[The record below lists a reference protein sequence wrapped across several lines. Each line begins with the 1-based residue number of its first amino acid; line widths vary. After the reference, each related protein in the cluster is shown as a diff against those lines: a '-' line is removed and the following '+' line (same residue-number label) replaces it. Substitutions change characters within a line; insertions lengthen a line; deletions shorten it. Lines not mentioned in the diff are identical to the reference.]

1 MQQTIETVINLM
13 AASAITA
20 PKAGGKDCL
29 EIVAL
34 TEADDLSRIAE
45 EMRNYAHT
53 ALKRITGIGMLP
65 MQRTHKGC
73 C

>member
-1 MQQTIETVINLM
+1 MNKKSIKATIETVINLM

-34 TEADDLSRIAE
+34 RRS
-45 EMRNYAHT
+45 
-53 ALKRITGIGMLP
+53 
-65 MQRTHKGC
+65 
-73 C
+73 

>member
-1 MQQTIETVINLM
+1 MKQTIETVINLM

-34 TEADDLSRIAE
+34 TEAEDLQRIAD
-45 EMRNYAHT
+45 EMRNYAHNS
-53 ALKRITGIGMLP
+53 TGTVTPPIP
-65 MQRTHKGC
+65 KIPKDC
-73 C
+73 Y